1 MDTVIRPTSTQDTQH
16 HSHHD
21 GDNQQSALQQA
32 RNLPLPSKSDM
43 LRRAASV
50 EHFWHQN
57 SQLLEHAWAESE
69 TTEHDLP
76 VLDDA
81 LFDPTL
87 RDAVTQAWRTPST
100 EMAVKNLWQ
109 EILPDVYQ
117 GQLFDPAQ
125 LSTLR
130 RYLQAIAD
138 ANIPIRPPY
147 GIALNSNG
155 AMLDARSLGYLAT
168 PNFQAFYHKVMNQ
181 YMRPIARLLFAN
193 VYGYDTQ
200 TFGFSIQYQPTG
212 DTSLQLHT
220 DASAV
225 TMNINLN
232 LPGEDFTG
240 SEVDFVDRHLGQTKR
255 AIFKPGMAIIH
266 RGSVPH
272 AAHPIT
278 SGKRTNMVLWLYGDN
293 MQVPRRAGLTSHIDA
308 NQRWTATHSQPD
320 NFAPF

>member
-1 MDTVIRPTSTQDTQH
+1 MDTIIRPTSTQDTQH
-16 HSHHD
+16 YSDHD
-21 GDNQQSALQQA
+21 GDTQQSALQQA

-57 SQLLEHAWAESE
+57 SQLLEQAWAEWE

-76 VLDDA
+76 VLDDS

-87 RDAVTQAWRTPST
+87 RDVVTQAWRTPST
-100 EMAVKNLWQ
+100 ETAVKNLWQ

-155 AMLDARSLGYLAT
+155 AMLDARSSGYLAT
-168 PNFQAFYHKVMNQ
+168 PNFQSFYHRVMN
-181 YMRPIARLLFAN
+181 PIYAPYR
-193 VYGYDTQ
+193 
-200 TFGFSIQYQPTG
+200 
-212 DTSLQLHT
+212 
-220 DASAV
+220 
-225 TMNINLN
+225 
-232 LPGEDFTG
+232 
-240 SEVDFVDRHLGQTKR
+240 
-255 AIFKPGMAIIH
+255 
-266 RGSVPH
+266 SVV
-272 AAHPIT
+272 ICQC
-278 SGKRTNMVLWLYGDN
+278 LWL
-293 MQVPRRAGLTSHIDA
+293 
-308 NQRWTATHSQPD
+308 
-320 NFAPF
+320 